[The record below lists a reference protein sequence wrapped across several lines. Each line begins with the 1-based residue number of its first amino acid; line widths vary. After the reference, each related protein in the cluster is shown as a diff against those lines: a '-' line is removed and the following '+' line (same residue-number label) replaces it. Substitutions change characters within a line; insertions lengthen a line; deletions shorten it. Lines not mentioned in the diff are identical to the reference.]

1 MFRIGFRRLSA
12 PAAYYTQEGA
22 AAFVFG
28 LVFTIQAV
36 YFVQSLGLTPLQL
49 VLIGTV
55 LELTCFLFEIPT
67 GVIADTY
74 SRRLSVVLG
83 FACLGAGFL
92 VLGFVPTF
100 AGALLAQIVGG
111 LGYTFLSGA
120 QSAWITDEVG
130 EEHVGRL
137 FLRGSQ
143 VASVLGMVGVVVSA
157 LVGGLNLRVPIV
169 AGGLLLLLLA
179 LALAVFMPERGFT
192 PPPRADRASWRAMK
206 TTFRQGVQVVRRS
219 RVLTGL
225 LVVALMYGAS
235 TEALD
240 RLWQYH
246 LLRGV
251 GLPDAFGLRPAHWFG
266 LIGLLGSFVG
276 LFAVEAVR
284 RRLDPSSV
292 PATARA
298 LAVLTLLGIV
308 AGVGFALAGQFWF
321 AVTAFL
327 TAGVLRGVYD
337 PLYHTWLNQGLDS
350 RTRATVISIAA
361 QADALGQVAGG
372 PAVGWLGNV
381 SGARPALLATA
392 LLRLPT
398 LWFFARVA
406 RAVPPEEG
414 RAVEAGTS

>member
-36 YFVQSLGLTPLQL
+36 YFVQTLGLTPLQL

-83 FACLGAGFL
+83 FACLGVGFL

-100 AGALLAQIVGG
+100 VGALLAQIVGG

-143 VASVLGMVGVVVSA
+143 VASVLGMLGVIVSA
-157 LVGGLNLRVPIV
+157 LVGGLDVRLPIM
-169 AGGLLLLLLA
+169 AGGVSMVLLA
-179 LALAVFMPERGFT
+179 LTLAVFMPERGFT
-192 PPPRADRASWRAMK
+192 PSPREDRASWQAMNA
-206 TTFRQGVQVVRRS
+206 TFREGVRVVRRS

-266 LIGLLGSFVG
+266 LIGLLGSFLG
-276 LFAVEAVR
+276 LFAVEAIR
-284 RRLDPSSV
+284 CCLDLASVPPPPARSPSS
-292 PATARA
+292 RC
-298 LAVLTLLGIV
+298 
-308 AGVGFALAGQFWF
+308 W
-321 AVTAFL
+321 
-327 TAGVLRGVYD
+327 
-337 PLYHTWLNQGLDS
+337 
-350 RTRATVISIAA
+350 
-361 QADALGQVAGG
+361 
-372 PAVGWLGNV
+372 
-381 SGARPALLATA
+381 
-392 LLRLPT
+392 
-398 LWFFARVA
+398 
-406 RAVPPEEG
+406 E
-414 RAVEAGTS
+414 